1 MAATIGIKIA
11 NGDFYSVME
20 ENTAVKKRLVLTT
33 VHNNQKSVQIDLY
46 KSYTKSMA
54 DALYIGSLVVENLSL
69 KARGEPSIE
78 LVISGTA
85 DGIITAESFDLG
97 NPSGEHQHLSL
108 HLKSFEEDAGDYS
121 DFDIEESG
129 GGLYEKSTSIRDADA
144 GERKFPWVVLV
155 VIAIVVVLL
164 GLGLWYFLF
173 GGRGLPGQSGVSR
186 QSGEPIAESPE
197 PASAVEESVE
207 SAESPTKQPEPA
219 QPELPKQPVS
229 EAPASQA
236 QPAVIDT
243 PPRAQGAAP
252 TRQRR
257 NVPVYSFNVPQT
269 IPPGGIVYRIRW
281 GDTLWDLSEAFYRNP
296 WLYPAIVRH
305 NRIRNPNLIVSG
317 TEITIPAR

>member
-11 NGDFYSVME
+11 NGDFYSIME

-69 KARGEPSIE
+69 RAKGEPSIE
-78 LVISGTA
+78 LVISATA
-85 DGIITAESFDLG
+85 DGVIAAESFDLG

-129 GGLYEKSTSIRDADA
+129 GGLYEKSTAIGDADIY
-144 GERKFPWVVLV
+144 ERKFPWVVV
-155 VIAIVVVLL
+155 VVAIIVVLL

-173 GGRGLPGQSGVSR
+173 SGQRLPGRFGLPWQSGKVVTER
-186 QSGEPIAESPE
+186 PE
-197 PASAVEESVE
+197 PAPAVEEPV
-207 SAESPTKQPEPA
+207 KQPESA
-219 QPELPKQPVS
+219 RTEDPEQPVS
-229 EAPASQA
+229 EPPASQE
-236 QPAVIDT
+236 QPARVIDT

-252 TRQRR
+252 ARQRR
-257 NVPVYSFNVPQT
+257 NAPVYSFNVPQT
-269 IPPGGIVYRIRW
+269 IPPEGIVYRIRW
-281 GDTLWDLSEAFYRNP
+281 GDTLWDISEAFYRNP

-317 TEITIPAR
+317 TEITIPVR